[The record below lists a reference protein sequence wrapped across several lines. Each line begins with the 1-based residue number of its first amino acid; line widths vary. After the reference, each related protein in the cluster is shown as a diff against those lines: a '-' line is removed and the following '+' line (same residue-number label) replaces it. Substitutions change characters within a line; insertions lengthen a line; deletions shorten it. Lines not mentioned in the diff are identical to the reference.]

1 MTTEK
6 IAENIKNFVSN
17 LGYLSLDISINK
29 RKDFYEISF
38 AIFKKDGVT
47 VDDCEKVTLS
57 VKDFLTVMLDEDF
70 TLDVSSPG
78 AERVLKSMDE
88 VNIFKGRK
96 ARVVLKDGTTL
107 LGILKGLDEKKET
120 LMLKN
125 SDNDELRRINVFDV
139 AKCKLAL

>member
-1 MTTEK
+1 
-6 IAENIKNFVSN
+6 
-17 LGYLSLDISINK
+17 
-29 RKDFYEISF
+29 
-38 AIFKKDGVT
+38 
-47 VDDCEKVTLS
+47 
-57 VKDFLTVMLDEDF
+57 VMLDEDF
-70 TLDVSSPG
+70 SLDVSSPG

-88 VNIFKGRK
+88 VNIFKDRK

>member
-6 IAENIKNFVSN
+6 IAENINNFVSN
-17 LGYLSLDISINK
+17 LGYLSLDIFINK

-38 AIFKKDGVT
+38 AIFKKDGIT

-70 TLDVSSPG
+70 SLDVSSPG

-88 VNIFKGRK
+88 VNIFKDRK